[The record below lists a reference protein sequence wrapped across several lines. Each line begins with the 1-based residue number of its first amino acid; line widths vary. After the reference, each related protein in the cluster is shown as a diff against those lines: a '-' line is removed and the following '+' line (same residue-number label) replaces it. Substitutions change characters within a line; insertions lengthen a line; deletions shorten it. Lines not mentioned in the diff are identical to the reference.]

1 MITKQI
7 SAKQRTETVLPPLN
21 FFGFIRWMWRQLTS
35 MNTALLLLLFVALAA
50 IPGSILPQ
58 KTASLIRVNN
68 WKEQN
73 PRFSTFF
80 ENLGFFDVYGSF
92 WFSAIYILLMIS
104 IIGCVIP
111 RLKVYFQNWQEK
123 PSKTPNSISKF
134 SNYEKVKIK
143 KISIKEIEKIANSKG
158 WRTLQNNN
166 SLTLEKGYSR
176 EAGNL
181 LFHFSL
187 IIITIA
193 LAFGALFSYRGTVV
207 VKEGTGFSNTIT
219 QYDDFRAGRFFSVT
233 QLPNFFFTLND
244 FRVDFERSEV
254 QRGAP
259 RKFEANITLDN
270 KDTFNIYVN
279 KPINISGTKIFLTGH
294 GYAPVITV
302 KDKDNQVLFSDAVV
316 FLPQDGNF
324 SSTGVVKIPDTN
336 PQLGIEARFLPTAIV
351 DPVTGPTSTFPA
363 LDNPEIFMSLWQGDL
378 GVNEGI
384 SQSIYDLDTS
394 RMTQIGLEELKP
406 SEMWETDSEYVI
418 SFDEVKQF
426 ASFQIAYEPGRF
438 LALVGAILAMV
449 GMIFGLGVQRRKIF
463 IKMPAKSSS
472 SNVIEIAGI
481 AKENHDLGKDIS
493 KLLNELGLKR
503 TSKISREI

>member
-1 MITKQI
+1 
-7 SAKQRTETVLPPLN
+7 
-21 FFGFIRWMWRQLTS
+21 

-68 WKEQN
+68 WKAEN
-73 PRFSTFF
+73 PDLASLF
-80 ENLGFFDVYGSF
+80 ENISFFDVYGSV

-111 RLKVYFQNWQEK
+111 RLKVYFENWREK
-123 PSKTPNSISKF
+123 PSKTPNNISNF
-134 SNYEKVKIK
+134 SNYQKMKINKISLK
-143 KISIKEIEKIANSKG
+143 KIEQISLNNG
-158 WRTLQNNN
+158 WRTYLNNN
-166 SLTLEKGYSR
+166 SLTIEKGFSR

-187 IIITIA
+187 IIITVA

-207 VKEGTGFSNTIT
+207 VRENTGFSNTIT
-219 QYDDFRAGRFFSVT
+219 QYDDFRAGRFFSET

-244 FRVDFERSEV
+244 FIVDFERSEI

-259 RKFEANITLDN
+259 RKFEANITLN
-270 KDTFNIYVN
+270 NEETFNVYVN
-279 KPINISGTKIFLTGH
+279 KPINILGTKIFLTGH

-302 KDKDNQVLFSDAVV
+302 KNKNNQILFSDSVV

-324 SSTGVVKIPDTN
+324 SSTGVVNTN
-336 PQLGIEARFLPTAIV
+336 PQLGIEARFLPTATV

-378 GVNEGI
+378 GVNSGI
-384 SQSIYDLDTS
+384 SQSIYKLDTS
-394 RMTQIGLEELKP
+394 KMTQIGLEELSP
-406 SEMWETDSEYVI
+406 GQSWITDSDYVI
-418 SFDEVKQF
+418 SFDGIKQF
-426 ASFQIAYEPGRF
+426 VSFQIAYEPGRF
-438 LALVGAILAMV
+438 VALVGAVLAMV

-481 AKENHDLGKDIS
+481 AKENHNLEKDIL
-493 KLLNELGLKR
+493 KLLSELGLKK
-503 TSKISREI
+503 SMKVSREI